1 MKNKEM
7 KNKIEYILLKLVQIT
22 AIVFL
27 PGLIYETFNEP
38 FSIENSF
45 RFGFRIALLIY
56 FTEELLTKE
65 LEKRL
70 HGELY

>member
-1 MKNKEM
+1 M

-38 FSIENSF
+38 FSIENAF

-56 FTEELLTKE
+56 FTEELFRKE
-65 LEKRL
+65 LEKEF
-70 HGELY
+70 HKELL